1 MKTIKLLGSTVCGGE
16 RVKKGQVVEASD
28 KDAFYLIH
36 SGAAVACDPEKESEK
51 KAPAKKKAPAN
62 KAVEVDTIETR

>member
-1 MKTIKLLGSTVCGGE
+1 
-16 RVKKGQVVEASD
+16 
-28 KDAFYLIH
+28 
-36 SGAAVACDPEKESEK
+36 VACDPEKESEK